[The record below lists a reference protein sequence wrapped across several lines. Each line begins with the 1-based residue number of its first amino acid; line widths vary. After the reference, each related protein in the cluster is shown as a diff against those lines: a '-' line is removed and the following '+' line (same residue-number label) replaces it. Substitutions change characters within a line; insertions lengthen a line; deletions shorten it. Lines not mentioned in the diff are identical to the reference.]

1 MIRRRSGAGEVKGKA
16 GPQATWTARE
26 ALRARRTHRQHPRRP
41 ASAGP
46 QASGTPC
53 HRECAPVSSAAA
65 RAPPESPGGLRRRG
79 RLWGTRSRARRFLA
93 LPWKPPASE
102 ARERKTRLFKMAKD
116 LDELLDEVETKF
128 CRLDPLRLDLGERP
142 KGDGGGGSHSGDR
155 NGAQEK
161 ETLRLTQAGGR
172 FCYSPARGPKPASA
186 AARPRGL
193 GCCPSPRRPSGHG
206 SDPAPGRA

>member
-1 MIRRRSGAGEVKGKA
+1 MERETVCDQAPERSGRGEGQSGPTGCVDGKGSAPGTQDPPTTSAAAGLSGSP
-16 GPQATWTARE
+16 G
-26 ALRARRTHRQHPRRP
+26 L
-41 ASAGP
+41 
-46 QASGTPC
+46 GTPC
-53 HRECAPVSSAAA
+53 HRECAPVSAAAA

-172 FCYSPARGPKPASA
+172 FCYSPARGA
-186 AARPRGL
+186 
-193 GCCPSPRRPSGHG
+193 
-206 SDPAPGRA
+206 